1 MSGVGAKAFT
11 FQLSSRNAEKTGVG
25 VEQYRLQLEPGVQ
38 VPFTAQPQCQLE
50 QLAFTMTVTNVDAA
64 LYNNNKIVFEWDPFI
79 PDRKN
84 IATPNAMRY
93 SQVTTAG
100 DPKQYTMTVP
110 DGTYSLLD
118 LEVLIARELY
128 QKTDAIDHYGAVK
141 YPSLGSTY
149 TNLIKE
155 IRPTSGLFWDMDV
168 MAKARPDAAGATVTV
183 ANGLGPVPA
192 MTTIMNVVAVRQQIG
207 TEYVGGVFEI
217 GGVKRRIVWIS
228 TEAYEDNHVRP
239 DDDPDGSA
247 SVWANLA
254 KTAITVDIAWGK
266 TASHGQ
272 TSANGVYLY
281 PPSSATVADTSSPTV
296 VDDAVDFLGYGAAG
310 VAFPTQQPTSGWGTA
325 YSMDELQVIAHTA
338 GSDAISVAP
347 TFVGAEK
354 LEQNQ
359 RKIKPVTLSVDPVTH
374 KIQATCASPMVKVTD
389 ESTLFS
395 DLLGYS
401 MYTGATRNPQN
412 MLQLPPASDSARL
425 NLAPWV
431 ADSMSQI
438 QRTKAIEF
446 HCPTLVTSSYD
457 QKGKQSGG
465 SLAQVPITK
474 PRGQVEV
481 WQAAYDNGGPID
493 LHGGVITSLT
503 YSLSNQDGDP
513 VNLQGSDFNATLR
526 ISWPDPV
533 PPAMGSAGADAGDA
547 YGLRDVK
554 YVS

>member
-1 MSGVGAKAFT
+1 
-11 FQLSSRNAEKTGVG
+11 
-25 VEQYRLQLEPGVQ
+25 
-38 VPFTAQPQCQLE
+38 
-50 QLAFTMTVTNVDAA
+50 
-64 LYNNNKIVFEWDPFI
+64 
-79 PDRKN
+79 
-84 IATPNAMRY
+84 
-93 SQVTTAG
+93 
-100 DPKQYTMTVP
+100 
-110 DGTYSLLD
+110 
-118 LEVLIARELY
+118 
-128 QKTDAIDHYGAVK
+128 
-141 YPSLGSTY
+141 
-149 TNLIKE
+149 
-155 IRPTSGLFWDMDV
+155 MDV
-168 MAKARPDAAGATVTV
+168 MARARPDATGSTVTI
-183 ANGLGPVPA
+183 ANGGNSIPPLKA
-192 MTTIMNVVAVRQQIG
+192 TMNEVTVQQQIG
-207 TEYVGGVFEI
+207 TEYVGGYFEI
-217 GGVKRRIVWIS
+217 GGVKKRIVWIS
-228 TEAYEDNHVRP
+228 AEGLHDNQVQP
-239 DDDPDGSA
+239 ADDPTPST
-247 SVWANLA
+247 WAPLP
-254 KTAITVDIAWGK
+254 KTAITVDVPWGV
-266 TASHGQ
+266 A
-272 TSANGVYLY
+272 ANSPGDGAPVLY
-281 PPSSATVADTSSPTV
+281 PPSSATV

-310 VAFPTQQPTSGWGTA
+310 AAFPTQQPTSGWGTA

-338 GSDAISVAP
+338 GSDAASVAP
-347 TFVGAEK
+347 TFMGTEK

-374 KIQATCASPMVKVTD
+374 KIQATCAAPMVKVTD

-401 MYTGATRNPQN
+401 THTGATRNPQN
-412 MLQLPPASDSARL
+412 MLQLPPASGSARL

-431 ADSMSQI
+431 ADNMSQI

-481 WQAAYDNGGPID
+481 WQAAYDNGVPID
-493 LHGGVITSLT
+493 LHGGMITSLT